1 MQLLRKVRH
10 SRWGCGVIEFVHIF
24 GFNRISSHH
33 SAVHFLLG
41 HCSAVLWK
49 GYAFH
54 TYILWKTP
62 SVERWV
68 LAWGWMDVQHM
79 VNLEGTGV
87 QIKAWSLFEAEA
99 CTIFS
104 LRRLTILTTHMLTP
118 LTTGI
123 LTTLMRQLT
132 TLTTWV
138 SWPLRCWP
146 LWPLRYWPLW
156 PLWSK
161 STSWPLNKDSNPPSS
176 FPFPLSLLF
185 NDRYNPVWWWC
196 LKINPAG
203 DCTCGIAQR
212 STRIVGGQEVEVD
225 EWPWQVGVFL

>member
-1 MQLLRKVRH
+1 MSSGESSIQLLRKVRH

-87 QIKAWSLFEAEA
+87 QIKAWSPFWG
-99 CTIFS
+99 
-104 LRRLTILTTHMLTP
+104 RRLQYLQSETVDHSDHSYVDYSDH
-118 LTTGI
+118 
-123 LTTLMRQLT
+123 
-132 TLTTWV
+132 WV
-138 SWPLRCWP
+138 SWPLWSHICWPRWPLICWP
-146 LWPLRYWPLW
+146 LWTLG
-156 PLWSK
+156 SK

-176 FPFPLSLLF
+176 FTFPLSLLF
-185 NDRYNPVWWWC
+185 T
-196 LKINPAG
+196 
-203 DCTCGIAQR
+203 DC
-212 STRIVGGQEVEVD
+212 
-225 EWPWQVGVFL
+225 